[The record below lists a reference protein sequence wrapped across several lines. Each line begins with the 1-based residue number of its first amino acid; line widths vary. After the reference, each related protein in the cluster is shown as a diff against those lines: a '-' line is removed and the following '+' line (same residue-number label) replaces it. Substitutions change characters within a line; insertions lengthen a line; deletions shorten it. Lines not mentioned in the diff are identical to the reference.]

1 MSLGSGPLC
10 NDDDYFFDQ
19 GLTAGNPQQ
28 NLLIDFF
35 EDNMLEEVAS
45 MDSKDD
51 ELVEKTVKNNPA
63 FEI

>member
-1 MSLGSGPLC
+1 
-10 NDDDYFFDQ
+10 
-19 GLTAGNPQQ
+19 
-28 NLLIDFF
+28 
-35 EDNMLEEVAS
+35 MLEEVAS